1 MTDNTEETF
10 EEFWNTCIDYANEVN
25 ISLDYLQDEF
35 ILEGEL
41 YCVSVQFEHPTRD
54 EVY

>member
-1 MTDNTEETF
+1 MTDEEQF
-10 EEFWNTCIDYANEVN
+10 AQFWSDCIDYAEEVN

-41 YCVSVQFEHPTRD
+41 YCVSVQFEHPTRGTA
-54 EVY
+54 Y